1 MCFLSRGPDY
11 QVKSYKGYVSNGV
24 KFQLSELSNHRLT
37 LNNGVFLFAT
47 STNGLSVIDVAYH
60 GLLEN
65 IYELTCHHS
74 MKIPLFEGQEKM
86 SSVFCLLTHVEQG
99 IRMSHLHWQIK
110 LHNAFM

>member
-1 MCFLSRGPDY
+1 MKFAKWLEGHIKEIKENEEVHQDMCFLSRGPDY

-37 LNNGVFLFAT
+37 QNNGVFLYAI
-47 STNGLSVIDVAYH
+47 STDSLSIINVAYH

-74 MKIPLFEGQEKM
+74 MKIPLFECK
-86 SSVFCLLTHVEQG
+86 
-99 IRMSHLHWQIK
+99 
-110 LHNAFM
+110 